1 MFYRFNNALRKIRL
15 KINNIYSPRNKVFYL
30 SVNDVTLLIN
40 YVIFTFRKIIKFA

>member
-1 MFYRFNNALRKIRL
+1 MFDRFNDDLRKSCI
-15 KINNIYSPRNKVFYL
+15 KINNLYSTQNRVFYL